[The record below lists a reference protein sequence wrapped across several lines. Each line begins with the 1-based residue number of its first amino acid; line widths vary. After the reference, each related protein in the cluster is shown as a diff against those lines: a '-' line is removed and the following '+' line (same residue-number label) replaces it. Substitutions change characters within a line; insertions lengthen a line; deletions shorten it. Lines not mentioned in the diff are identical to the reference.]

1 MQQFKVCPTFN
12 LIQTVAAASWLFCSI
27 YTFSQKCSKF
37 TAHRQKGTCSPLQR
51 GQHTLADWLHLSFY
65 VTLEN
70 LWLSAK
76 ARSGICPGWVLLV
89 ILSFDISILR
99 RDANSLVNWAFW
111 SPQDRQWP
119 HSIMQVWDW
128 DFKDL
133 PGFSG
138 EMNICSDWATF
149 GKAKGNPY
157 LWLRNFQGLLVQAQ
171 ALGQHS
177 SVVLVA
183 DILIGV
189 VQPPWAWARR
199 RPRKCKGWVNGM

>member
-1 MQQFKVCPTFN
+1 MSYLQPHPDGSCSQLVILQHIYIFPKVLQVYSPQAEGDMQPPPERSAHTGW
-12 LIQTVAAASWLFCSI
+12 LIALVFLRNTG
-27 YTFSQKCSKF
+27 K
-37 TAHRQKGTCSPLQR
+37 
-51 GQHTLADWLHLSFY
+51 
-65 VTLEN
+65 

-99 RDANSLVNWAFW
+99 RDAKSPVNWTFW
-111 SPQDRQWP
+111 SPQDRQWQ

-133 PGFSG
+133 PGFSR
-138 EMNICSDWATF
+138 EMNVCSDWATF